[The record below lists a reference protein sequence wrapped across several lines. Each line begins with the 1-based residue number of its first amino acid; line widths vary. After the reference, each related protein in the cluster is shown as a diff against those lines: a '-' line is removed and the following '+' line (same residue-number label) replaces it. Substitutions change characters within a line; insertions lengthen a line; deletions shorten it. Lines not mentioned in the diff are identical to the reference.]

1 MQAPLV
7 DWDSLRIEDNRD
19 EEGRIEIVD
28 DEVMYELLGF
38 RDEDEEADKA
48 TKAASKGCGQ
58 QNDDT
63 RQRTEEVDTTG
74 ASIEVDDYLLGERT
88 VVIQIGYGSWHSLS

>member
-1 MQAPLV
+1 VPPFYFFTRLDGEPNLSLALVEPPAQQMQAPLV

-38 RDEDEEADKA
+38 RADDEEADKA
-48 TKAASKGCGQ
+48 RKAASKASSQ
-58 QNDDT
+58 QNADT
-63 RQRTEEVDTTG
+63 C
-74 ASIEVDDYLLGERT
+74 
-88 VVIQIGYGSWHSLS
+88 